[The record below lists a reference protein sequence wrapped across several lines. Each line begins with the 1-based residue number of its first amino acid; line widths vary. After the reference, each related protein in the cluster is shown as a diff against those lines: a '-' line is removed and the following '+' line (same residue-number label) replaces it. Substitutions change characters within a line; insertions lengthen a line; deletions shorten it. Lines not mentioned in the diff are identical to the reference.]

1 LLLKEKNDVP
11 KEVASVGARMPKMPE
26 FGTQSG
32 GMTTESDN
40 WQDKKLREIYT
51 FRRSFYL

>member
-11 KEVASVGARMPKMPE
+11 KEVASSGARMPEMPE

-32 GMTTESDN
+32 KSTTESDN
-40 WQDKKLREIYT
+40 QSRKKLRKNYAL
-51 FRRSFYL
+51 RHSFYL